1 VAATAHE
8 VAMQTMGAEA
18 VVAATRHEEALAAA
32 HSQHKLVVEQQE
44 TENTTRVEDT
54 RAAHEAAVEELRREG
69 EEQTERHAEHV
80 LKERLELEA
89 RHEQACEVLISSHS
103 EKELDVLR
111 MATEAAESHAEQQQ
125 VQHEEHEV
133 HIQELSSAH
142 GTKADELAASHT
154 GKLRD
159 AVRRAVVAQKAA
171 DREKAETADLHEV
184 AVAELAAAHSEQQ
197 SLVRREQEEVV
208 DTLRVSHKRMV
219 AQQADLHNEHVQ
231 SLKSANAV
239 RVDNFVAVLP
249 MLFGTQG
256 SAGFETTR

>member
-1 VAATAHE
+1 MAATAHE

-44 TENTTRVEDT
+44 TENTTRVEDM
-54 RAAHEAAVEELRREG
+54 RAAHKAAVEELR
-69 EEQTERHAEHV
+69 RHAEHV

-111 MATEAAESHAEQQQ
+111 MATEAAESHAERQQ

-142 GTKADELAASHT
+142 DTKADELAASHT
-154 GKLRD
+154 AETERLTEKLRD
-159 AVRRAVVAQKAA
+159 AVRRAVVAHKAA
-171 DREKAETADLHEV
+171 EEKK
-184 AVAELAAAHSEQQ
+184 ELQRDGVSAM
-197 SLVRREQEEVV
+197 
-208 DTLRVSHKRMV
+208 RV
-219 AQQADLHNEHVQ
+219 
-231 SLKSANAV
+231 
-239 RVDNFVAVLP
+239 P
-249 MLFGTQG
+249 
-256 SAGFETTR
+256 